1 MRREWDSDGR
11 KLRGVGLVQ
20 CGVSELNDQRHFKLD
35 FVVMGW
41 DMVAAG
47 LVGQTA
53 AAAIVGN
60 RNNVC
65 SLTRWAS
72 HNFSAAQLS
81 DLRTKHPMSI

>member
-1 MRREWDSDGR
+1 M
-11 KLRGVGLVQ
+11 Q

-53 AAAIVGN
+53 AAAIVSSSETEITFARLPDGPATTSPP
-60 RNNVC
+60 RN
-65 SLTRWAS
+65 
-72 HNFSAAQLS
+72 
-81 DLRTKHPMSI
+81 